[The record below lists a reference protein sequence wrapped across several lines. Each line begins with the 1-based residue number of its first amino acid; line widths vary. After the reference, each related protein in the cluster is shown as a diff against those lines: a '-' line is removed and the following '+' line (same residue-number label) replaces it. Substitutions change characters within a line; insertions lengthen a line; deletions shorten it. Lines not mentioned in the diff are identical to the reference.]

1 MGFTIPQTAAADDV
15 PPGAYDATIT
25 AVDQINGQFGPQ
37 VRIKFVLA
45 SGETLSLYTSAT
57 FNPKSKLWRVVANVF
72 GKEPGAGVAFNSD
85 WLIGRHARIL
95 VGEHLRNDGTTGA
108 RIEAVLAHNQPAV
121 TPGQPIGAA
130 LAAVAAASAPAVPAG
145 WDSGEPF

>member
-37 VRIKFVLA
+37 VRIKFTLA

-72 GKEPGAGVAFNSD
+72 GKEPGAGVAFSSD

-95 VGEHLRNDGTTGA
+95 VGEHQRNDGTTGA
-108 RIEAVLAHNQPAV
+108 RIEAVLAHNQPV
-121 TPGQPIGAA
+121 ITPGQPLAAA
-130 LAAVAAASAPAVPAG
+130 LAAAAAVPPPAAPS
-145 WDSGEPF
+145 WDTSDPF